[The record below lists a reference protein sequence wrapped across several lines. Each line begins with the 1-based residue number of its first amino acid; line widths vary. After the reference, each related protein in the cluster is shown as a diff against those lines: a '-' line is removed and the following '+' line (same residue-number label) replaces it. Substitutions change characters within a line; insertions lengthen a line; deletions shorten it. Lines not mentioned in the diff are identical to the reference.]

1 MTAKELISGA
11 VISLRP
17 GDIGSDALSLM
28 DELRVSHLPVVN
40 DLEFLGLISD
50 SDIYNK
56 GEYDQPAWDHKLT
69 LNRVYVYEDQYIYD
83 VIRLFSEQKLTLLP
97 VLNAKNQYAGV
108 ITLADLVYHL
118 ATITSVDNP
127 GGIIVIEV
135 NEKDY
140 LLTEIAGIVD
150 SEGQSFR
157 QRNPPAGGFVQSA
170 QNFFYMPG
178 FDVLQ
183 SPQQLIDGFPQQLAL
198 HGGSQCL
205 KRSLIEDEIVAL
217 AANNGVPE
225 F

>member
-140 LLTEIAGIVD
+140 LLTEIAGIVESNDAKILSLYVTSHPESTRLEITLKVNRIDIGAILQTLYRYNYTVKASWSNSD
-150 SEGQSFR
+150 SFTDGLQDR
-157 QRNPPAGGFVQSA
+157 
-170 QNFFYMPG
+170 
-178 FDVLQ
+178 FDSLMNY
-183 SPQQLIDGFPQQLAL
+183 
-198 HGGSQCL
+198 L
-205 KRSLIEDEIVAL
+205 KI
-217 AANNGVPE
+217 
-225 F
+225 

>member
-1 MTAKELISGA
+1 MTAKDLISGA

-40 DLEFLGLISD
+40 DLDFFGLISD

-56 GEYDQPAWDHKLT
+56 GEYDQPAWDHKLM

-83 VIRLFSEQKLTLLP
+83 VIRVFSEQKLTLLP
-97 VLNAKNQYAGV
+97 VLNLKNQYVGV
-108 ITLADLVYHL
+108 ITLADLVHHF

-140 LLTEIAGIVD
+140 ILTEIAGIVESNDAKILSLYVNSHPESTRLEITLKVNRIDIGAILQTLYRYNYTVKASWSNAD
-150 SEGQSFR
+150 SFTDGLQDR
-157 QRNPPAGGFVQSA
+157 
-170 QNFFYMPG
+170 
-178 FDVLQ
+178 FDSLMNY
-183 SPQQLIDGFPQQLAL
+183 
-198 HGGSQCL
+198 L
-205 KRSLIEDEIVAL
+205 KI
-217 AANNGVPE
+217 
-225 F
+225 